1 MAKEMEHIR
10 LNRPTNVTAGPA
22 EEESSVQ
29 TIAQRKR
36 QQQLLLNELLGDQI
50 SGVNQKFSTLKQKD
64 LE

>member
-36 QQQLLLNELLGDQI
+36 QQQLLLNELLGD
-50 SGVNQKFSTLKQKD
+50 
-64 LE
+64 